1 MVTRQIHLCLQNG
14 RSSGVVSA
22 VKIGEDED
30 DDDAEEAALML
41 NFRLVESN
49 ESYLAS

>member
-1 MVTRQIHLCLQNG
+1 MADPVELSH
-14 RSSGVVSA
+14 A

-41 NFRLVESN
+41 NFRLVEFN